1 MTQPETLPSYSSSGF
16 ATRCIHAGSRPDP
29 TTGAVVTPISLA
41 STFAQKAP
49 GEHTGFEYSR
59 TGNPTRAS
67 FEATLA
73 SLENAKYGLAFASG
87 SATTATITAMLNHGD
102 HIISVD
108 DVYGGTNRYFQKVA
122 VPTMNLSISFID
134 YNTPGA
140 LKNAITPRTKMLWIE
155 TPTNPTLKIQDIAA
169 VAAEA
174 KSLGLIVVVDNT
186 FATPYLQQPLNLGA
200 DIVVHSCTK
209 YIGGHSDVVMG
220 ALCTNNEEL
229 FTKLKFLQN
238 SIGAIPSP
246 FDAYMAQRGLKTLHL
261 RMQRHCENA
270 QRVATFLESHP
281 LVERVVY
288 PGLPSHPQHTLA
300 KKQMKGFGGMITFY
314 LKGGMEESRIF
325 LSALSLFALAESLGA
340 VESLA
345 EHPAIMTHAAVPA
358 EQRKLLGIDDS
369 MVRLSVGVE
378 DIEDIFGDLT
388 QAFDA
393 LKKSTSN

>member
-1 MTQPETLPSYSSSGF
+1 MTQPESLPTYSSSGF
-16 ATRCIHAGSRPDP
+16 ATRCIHAGTRPDP
-29 TTGAVVTPISLA
+29 ITGALVTPLSLA
-41 STFAQKAP
+41 TTFAQKAP
-49 GEHTGFEYSR
+49 GEHTGYEYSR

-67 FEATLA
+67 FETTLA
-73 SLENAKYGLAFASG
+73 SLENGKYGLAFASG
-87 SATTATITAMLNHGD
+87 SATTATITAMLSHGD

-108 DVYGGTNRYFQKVA
+108 DVYGGTNRYFQRVA

-134 YNTPGA
+134 FNTPGA
-140 LKNAITPRTKMLWIE
+140 LMNAVTPRTKMLWIE
-155 TPTNPTLKIQDIAA
+155 TPTNPTLKVQDIAA
-169 VAAEA
+169 AAAEA
-174 KSLGLIVVVDNT
+174 KALGLIVVVDNT

-220 ALCTNNEEL
+220 ALCTNSEEL
-229 FTKLKFLQN
+229 YTKLKFLQN

-270 QRVATFLESHP
+270 LKVATFLEAHP
-281 LVERVVY
+281 CVERVVY
-288 PGLPSHPQHTLA
+288 PGLPSHPQHDLA
-300 KKQMKGFGGMITFY
+300 TKQMKGYGGMITFY
-314 LKGGMEESRIF
+314 LKGGMDESRVF

-358 EQRKLLGIDDS
+358 EQRKLLGISDN

-378 DIEDIFGDLT
+378 DIEDIVGDLT

-393 LKKSTSN
+393 VNKANKN

>member
-1 MTQPETLPSYSSSGF
+1 MTQPESLPTYSSSGF
-16 ATRCIHAGSRPDP
+16 ATRCIHAGTRPDP
-29 TTGAVVTPISLA
+29 ITGALVTPLSLA
-41 STFAQKAP
+41 TTFAQKSP
-49 GEHTGFEYSR
+49 GEHTGYEYSR

-67 FEATLA
+67 FETTLA
-73 SLENAKYGLAFASG
+73 ALENAKFGLAFASG
-87 SATTATITAMLNHGD
+87 SATTATITSMLSHGD

-122 VPTMNLSISFID
+122 VPTMNLSISFVD
-134 YNTPGA
+134 FNTPGA
-140 LKNAITPRTKMLWIE
+140 LKNAVTPRSKMLWIE

-174 KSLGLIVVVDNT
+174 KALGLIVVVDNT

-220 ALCTNNEEL
+220 ALCTNSEEL
-229 FTKLKFLQN
+229 YIKLKFLQN

-270 QRVATFLESHP
+270 LKVATFLESHAC
-281 LVERVVY
+281 VERVVY
-288 PGLPSHPQHTLA
+288 PGLPSHPQHALA
-300 KKQMKGFGGMITFY
+300 TKQMKGYGGMITFY
-314 LKGGMEESRIF
+314 LKGGMDESRVF
-325 LSALSLFALAESLGA
+325 LSALQLFALAESLGA

-358 EQRKLLGIDDS
+358 DQRKLLGISDN

-378 DIEDIFGDLT
+378 DIEDIVGDLT

-393 LKKSTSN
+393 ITKSKN